1 MTTNKLQLNDTKTE
15 TMIALSKR
23 MCTHS
28 SLLSFIH
35 IENADVPFVSSEKH
49 RCYPGFKLQHVT
61 THKQHLQNCI
71 HTNQAQK
78 IYTAYIQIRHTT
90 SIRHTYKSGTSVL
103 YGIHTNQAH
112 QFYTVYIQI
121 RHISSIRYLL
131 TTPATQTLVG
141 SLVLSR
147 LDHCTSLLSG
157 CPQYLPDKLQTVQ
170 NAAARLVCKA
180 KKSNHVQPILKSVHW
195 LPVTHRIQYKIST
208 ICFKSLSCKSPQ
220 YLSDLKQP
228 YSPTGK
234 LRSASDTRTFVIPRV
249 NTKLFGERSFS
260 HTDPSVWNNLPRSVR
275 HSDSSSSVKTALK
288 THFFF
293 QNGF

>member
-1 MTTNKLQLNDTKTE
+1 
-15 TMIALSKR
+15 MIALSIR
-23 MCTHS
+23 MSIHT
-28 SLLSFIH
+28 SLPSVIH
-35 IENADVPFVSSEKH
+35 IGYTDVPFVSSVKNL
-49 RCYPGFKLQHVT
+49 GVTLDSNLSMSQHINNT
-61 THKQHLQNCI
+61 CK
-71 HTNQAQK
+71 
-78 IYTAYIQIRHTT
+78 TAYVQIRHIS

-180 KKSNHVQPILKSVHW
+180 KKSDHTHSSKSAQ
-195 LPVTHRIQYKIST
+195 TT
-208 ICFKSLSCKSPQ
+208 
-220 YLSDLKQP
+220 SDTP
-228 YSPTGK
+228 YS
-234 LRSASDTRTFVIPRV
+234 I
-249 NTKLFGERSFS
+249 
-260 HTDPSVWNNLPRSVR
+260 
-275 HSDSSSSVKTALK
+275 
-288 THFFF
+288 
-293 QNGF
+293 